1 MVLESKKT
9 TSTVVTAT
17 VVSLALLGVVKVA
30 SLREAPVEPS
40 GTTADF
46 APTAIEPLAQG
57 GDGGAALIENAF
69 QSRLSGQVV
78 QLRGVVRN
86 VLPDERDGAR
96 RQRWTLELDGGRTLI
111 VSHDLDVSGRV
122 PAAVGDELELLGR
135 YEWNNRGGSVTGT
148 HTRAD
153 DERAR
158 GWIRHADVDYR

>member
-1 MVLESKKT
+1 LVLESKKT

-17 VVSLALLGVVKVA
+17 VVSLALLGVVKVT
-30 SLREAPVEPS
+30 SLRGAPVDPP

-46 APTAIEPLAQG
+46 TPSAIEPLAQG

-86 VLPDERDGAR
+86 VLPDERDGTR
-96 RQRWTLELDGGRTLI
+96 RQRWTLELDGGRTLL
-111 VSHDLDVSGRV
+111 VSHDLETSGRV
-122 PAAVGDELELLGR
+122 PAAVGDELELCGR
-135 YEWNNRGGSVTGT
+135 YEWNNRGGAVIDT
-148 HTRAD
+148 HTRPD
-153 DERAR
+153 DESAR